1 MLNSLQ
7 LKNFKGFQDQRVEF
21 RRFSVVIGRNNAGK
35 SSAFEAIRIL
45 SNVISKFASGKFSNR
60 PSWIDGDGVGISPPI
75 DDQQRKPETLFFRY
89 EDPPATI
96 QAEFSNGTKVE
107 VFIGTGGILFAEATT
122 PKNRVVDSRSKAR
135 ECEFPPVAILPQIR
149 PLEDYERV
157 LRAEYVRKCIDTH
170 LSSRHFR
177 NQIRFLKEHF
187 DSFRDLF
194 QQTWQGIRVS
204 EFIAHDAQYEDE
216 LSLMLMDDG
225 FVAEAANFGHG
236 LQMWLQI
243 IWFLARTPSE
253 SVVVLDEPD
262 VYMHPEQ
269 QARMVSLLRDRF
281 RQCLVSTHSEQIIN
295 ECDESDLLRLHR
307 NIPVS
312 KHGLTQSTY
321 DQYVDNPVRKLP
333 RQINKKVGASILKVV
348 LYGESKVSIWDGN
361 GEPVASIK
369 CNVEGETHKLTLS
382 PDLYKV
388 SLLSPQD
395 VELYVDGK
403 CHSSLGSSG
412 QSWAEFDL
420 DLTK

>member
-1 MLNSLQ
+1 
-7 LKNFKGFQDQRVEF
+7 
-21 RRFSVVIGRNNAGK
+21 
-35 SSAFEAIRIL
+35 
-45 SNVISKFASGKFSNR
+45 
-60 PSWIDGDGVGISPPI
+60 
-75 DDQQRKPETLFFRY
+75 
-89 EDPPATI
+89 
-96 QAEFSNGTKVE
+96 
-107 VFIGTGGILFAEATT
+107 
-122 PKNRVVDSRSKAR
+122 
-135 ECEFPPVAILPQIR
+135 
-149 PLEDYERV
+149 
-157 LRAEYVRKCIDTH
+157 
-170 LSSRHFR
+170 
-177 NQIRFLKEHF
+177 
-187 DSFRDLF
+187 
-194 QQTWQGIRVS
+194 
-204 EFIAHDAQYEDE
+204 
-216 LSLMLMDDG
+216 
-225 FVAEAANFGHG
+225 
-236 LQMWLQI
+236 
-243 IWFLARTPSE
+243 
-253 SVVVLDEPD
+253 VVVLDEPD

-307 NIPVS
+307 NMPVS

-333 RQINKKVGASILKVV
+333 RQINKKVGSSILKVV

-369 CNVEGETHKLTLS
+369 CSVEGETHKLTLS

>member
-1 MLNSLQ
+1 
-7 LKNFKGFQDQRVEF
+7 
-21 RRFSVVIGRNNAGK
+21 
-35 SSAFEAIRIL
+35 
-45 SNVISKFASGKFSNR
+45 
-60 PSWIDGDGVGISPPI
+60 
-75 DDQQRKPETLFFRY
+75 
-89 EDPPATI
+89 
-96 QAEFSNGTKVE
+96 
-107 VFIGTGGILFAEATT
+107 
-122 PKNRVVDSRSKAR
+122 
-135 ECEFPPVAILPQIR
+135 
-149 PLEDYERV
+149 V

-243 IWFLARTPSE
+243 IWFLARTHSE

-269 QARMVSLLRDRF
+269 QARMVSLLRNRF
-281 RQCLVSTHSEQIIN
+281 QQCLVSTHSEQIIK
-295 ECDESDLLRLHR
+295 ECDESELLRLHR
-307 NIPVS
+307 NLPVS
-312 KHGLTQSTY
+312 RHGLTQSTY
-321 DQYVDNPVRKLP
+321 DQSVDHPMRKPLP
-333 RQINKKVGASILKVV
+333 QAEKKIDASILKVV
-348 LYGESKVSIWDGN
+348 LFGESKVSIWDGN
-361 GEPVASIK
+361 GEPIASIK
-369 CNVEGETHKLTLS
+369 CSIDGESHKLTLL
-382 PDLYKV
+382 PDKYRL

-395 VELYVDGK
+395 VELYVDGE
-403 CHSSLGSSG
+403 CHSLLGSSD
-412 QSWAEFDL
+412 QTWAEFDL